1 MYLIRDFKDTDLS
14 SLELIFHDAV
24 MAQGRRGYSNE
35 QVEFWAAFPYLY
47 AADFSSLV
55 LTGYTRV
62 MACYQIPVAFATL
75 HPDDHLA
82 LLYVLGDHAGRG
94 IAGRSCVPTSNK
106 KRSFAAWR
114 VCAPMPACSR
124 VQYLNKEA
132 IAWSPK
138 SEWKKKIS
146 NLFVLLWKK
155 RSTSAI
161 ALVSIKALPQ
171 NSGP

>member
-24 MAQGRRGYSNE
+24 MAQGRRGYSDE

-47 AADFSSLV
+47 AENFRTLV

-62 MACYQIPVAFATL
+62 MACNQIPVAFATL

-94 IAGRSCVPTSNK
+94 IAGRL
-106 KRSFAAWR
+106 
-114 VCAPMPACSR
+114 CADIEQEASR
-124 VQYLNKEA
+124 RGVECLRTDASLLSRPVFEQRGYRLVQQEQIEKED
-132 IAWSPK
+132 I
-138 SEWKKKIS
+138 EFTRFIME
-146 NLFVLLWKK
+146 
-155 RSTSAI
+155 
-161 ALVSIKALPQ
+161 KALR
-171 NSGP
+171 

>member
-14 SLELIFHDAV
+14 SLALIFHDAV

-62 MACYQIPVAFATL
+62 MACSQIPVAFATL

-94 IAGRSCVPTSNK
+94 IAGRLCADIEQEAKLRGVACLRTDASVLSRPIFEQ
-106 KRSFAAWR
+106 RGYRLVAEER
-114 VCAPMPACSR
+114 VEKEDIEFIRFIMEKT
-124 VQYLNKEA
+124 LN
-132 IAWSPK
+132 
-138 SEWKKKIS
+138 
-146 NLFVLLWKK
+146 
-155 RSTSAI
+155 
-161 ALVSIKALPQ
+161 
-171 NSGP
+171 

>member
-24 MAQGRRGYSNE
+24 MDQGRRGYSDE

-47 AADFSSLV
+47 AADFRSLV

-75 HPDDHLA
+75 HPDNHLA

-94 IAGRSCVPTSNK
+94 IAGRLCADIEEEA
-106 KRSFAAWR
+106 KRRGVTCLRTDAS
-114 VCAPMPACSR
+114 VLSR
-124 VQYLNKEA
+124 PIFEQRGY
-132 IAWSPK
+132 
-138 SEWKKKIS
+138 
-146 NLFVLLWKK
+146 
-155 RSTSAI
+155 R
-161 ALVSIKALPQ
+161 LVSQERIEREDIEFIRFIMEKDL
-171 NSGP
+171 S